1 MFASINKIYLNF
13 YYIIK
18 KVKKIASDMLA
29 IYMVIY
35 NIYIYIYIYIYI

>member
-29 IYMVIY
+29 IWLY
-35 NIYIYIYIYIYI
+35 NIYIYIYIYI